1 MPTYLSPGVF
11 VEEVPAGTQ
20 PIEGVGTS
28 TGAFVGLAER
38 GPTDTARLI
47 TNYTQFVNE
56 FGRHITDS
64 FLAYSV
70 FSFFAEGGTRCYVVR
85 VAGATAAASTV
96 TLSGGDTNPALQ
108 IDADSVGTW
117 GDRVS
122 YNIDAPT
129 NEDPT
134 THFKLTVRY
143 LDQVGGRDNLVVELY
158 DDVSMDDIEERINGV
173 SSYIS
178 VTYLP
183 LATGEDARTLADK
196 RPADSVDAT
205 TFTALSGGADDNAG
219 NFIGTE
225 AAKSGLYAF
234 DVIDDINIVAIP
246 DLAKLDDENSMRNR
260 TIDALVYCENRADCF
275 FIADTP
281 LGVEPS
287 AVREYKQGGG
297 ATYTGNALNS
307 TYGALYY
314 PWIKISN
321 PLANGRPIDVPP
333 SGVIAGSFANT
344 DSTRGVFK
352 APAGTVDGFLNSALG
367 IERQVTKGE
376 QDVLNPLGVNVI
388 RQFPAAGIVIWG
400 ARTLSNIAE
409 WRYVNVRRL
418 MLFIE
423 ESIDE
428 GSQFVVF
435 EPNDPTLW
443 GKVRRTLT
451 AFLTRVWRDGAL
463 FGNSPEEAF
472 FVKVDEENNPPAV
485 RDAGQL
491 IIEVGVA
498 PVKPAEF
505 VVIRIAQQTQATN

>member
-38 GPTDTARLI
+38 GPTDSARLI
-47 TNYTQFVNE
+47 TNYSQFVNE

-85 VAGATAAASTV
+85 VAGASAAAADLAINGTDAS
-96 TLSGGDTNPALQ
+96 PALQ
-108 IDADSVGTW
+108 VDASSVGTW
-117 GDRVS
+117 GNRVS
-122 YNIDAPT
+122 VNFADPT
-129 NEDPT
+129 NEDPA
-134 THFKLTVRY
+134 THFKMTVRF
-143 LDQVGGRDNLVVELY
+143 LDQIGGRDNPVVE
-158 DDVSMDDIEERINGV
+158 VFDDISMSDIETRVNGASSFINV
-173 SSYIS
+173 SYI
-178 VTYLP
+178 P
-183 LATGEDARTLADK
+183 LGSGDASRTLAQK
-196 RPADSVDAT
+196 RPANSATAT
-205 TFTALSGGADDNAG
+205 TFASLTGGTDDAAG
-219 NFIGTE
+219 DFIGSE
-225 AAKSGLYAF
+225 SEQSGLYAF
-234 DVIDDINIVAIP
+234 DPIDDINIVAIP
-246 DLAKLDDENSMRNR
+246 DLAKLTDGDTMRER
-260 TIDALVYCENRADCF
+260 TIDALVYCENRRDCF

-281 LGVEPS
+281 FGVAPS

-314 PWIKISN
+314 PWITITN
-321 PLANGRPIDVPP
+321 PLEPGTNITVPP
-333 SGVIAGSFANT
+333 SGIVAGSFANT
-344 DSTRGVFK
+344 DATRGVFK

-376 QDVLNPLGVNVI
+376 QDVLNPLGINVI
-388 RQFPAAGIVIWG
+388 RQFPSAGIVIWG

-505 VVIRIAQQTQATN
+505 VVIRISQQTQGTN

>member
-1 MPTYLSPGVF
+1 M
-11 VEEVPAGTQ
+11 
-20 PIEGVGTS
+20 
-28 TGAFVGLAER
+28 
-38 GPTDTARLI
+38 
-47 TNYTQFVNE
+47 
-56 FGRHITDS
+56 
-64 FLAYSV
+64 
-70 FSFFAEGGTRCYVVR
+70 
-85 VAGATAAASTV
+85 
-96 TLSGGDTNPALQ
+96 
-108 IDADSVGTW
+108 
-117 GDRVS
+117 
-122 YNIDAPT
+122 
-129 NEDPT
+129 
-134 THFKLTVRY
+134 RY
-143 LDQVGGRDNLVVELY
+143 LDRVGGRDNLVVELY
-158 DDVSMDDIEERINGV
+158 DDVSMDDIEERVNGV

-205 TFTALSGGADDNAG
+205 TFTALTGGADDNAG

-225 AAKSGLYAF
+225 AGKSGLYAF

-376 QDVLNPLGVNVI
+376 QDVLNPLGINVI
-388 RQFPAAGIVIWG
+388 RHFRRPA
-400 ARTLSNIAE
+400 S
-409 WRYVNVRRL
+409 
-418 MLFIE
+418 
-423 ESIDE
+423 
-428 GSQFVVF
+428 
-435 EPNDPTLW
+435 
-443 GKVRRTLT
+443 
-451 AFLTRVWRDGAL
+451 
-463 FGNSPEEAF
+463 
-472 FVKVDEENNPPAV
+472 
-485 RDAGQL
+485 
-491 IIEVGVA
+491 
-498 PVKPAEF
+498 
-505 VVIRIAQQTQATN
+505 